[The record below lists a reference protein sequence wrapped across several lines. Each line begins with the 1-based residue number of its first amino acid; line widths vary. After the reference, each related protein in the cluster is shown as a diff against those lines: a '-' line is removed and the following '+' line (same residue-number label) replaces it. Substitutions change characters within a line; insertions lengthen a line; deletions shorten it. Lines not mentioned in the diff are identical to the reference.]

1 MPTPNP
7 PSPSSPAKNLDILCA
22 DTGQKIASIPH
33 ITQKTLQDALTVLA
47 DQGLYALFLFIEAKY
62 KEIHEKFNKHALELL
77 TPGIPSRSSQN
88 SSRTPPPRQAL
99 DAAKLLAQ
107 SPHSLLLATH
117 LLNQA
122 LIYARYHLKAQQP
135 PSESNSSSPQP
146 NPPSSQSKK

>member
-62 KEIHEKFNKHALELL
+62 KEIHEKFNEHTQELL
-77 TPGIPSRSSQN
+77 TPIL
-88 SSRTPPPRQAL
+88 TPNPQLNTTNPTPIL
-99 DAAKLLAQ
+99 DTAKQLAQ
-107 SPHSLLLATH
+107 NPHSLLLATH